1 MSDEQF
7 ATHPVSPSR
16 AALDNLASI
25 EQAKGMLAQAGG
37 LEVEQCFEL
46 LRRFARDHNQRLVV
60 VARLLVTRELSAAAV
75 IAHARAKDVL
85 TSADPPAPRPGPFPA
100 GS

>member
-7 ATHPVSPSR
+7 ATHPVSPSQ
-16 AALDNLASI
+16 AALDDRASI
-25 EQAKGMLAQAGG
+25 EQAKGMLAQAGD
-37 LEVEQCFEL
+37 LDVEQGFEI
-46 LRRFARDHNQRLVV
+46 LRRFARDHNQRLVA

-85 TSADPPAPRPGPFPA
+85 PSADPRAPRPGPCPA